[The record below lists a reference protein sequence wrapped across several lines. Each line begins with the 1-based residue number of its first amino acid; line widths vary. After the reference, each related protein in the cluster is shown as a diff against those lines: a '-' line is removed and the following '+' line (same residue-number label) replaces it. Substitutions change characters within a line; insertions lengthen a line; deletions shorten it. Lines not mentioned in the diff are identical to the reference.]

1 MTLPDDL
8 LNPIEGPNPSGA
20 SLRYDP
26 IYDKIKEARRE
37 EDQPPAGM
45 TEQDRKLA
53 DNPLVIKLTTDALA
67 KKSKDLQLAAWLTEA
82 LLKQRGFAGLKDGL
96 LVCSGLLEK
105 FWDTLYPEPEDGD
118 PQPRSA
124 PMGFVGTKLEIP

>member
-20 SLRYDP
+20 NLRYDP

-37 EDQPPAGM
+37 EDQPPPGM
-45 TEQDRKLA
+45 SEQDRKLA
-53 DNPLVIKLTTDALA
+53 DNPLVIKLTTEALA

-96 LVCSGLLEK
+96 LVCSGLLE
-105 FWDTLYPEPEDGD
+105 
-118 PQPRSA
+118 
-124 PMGFVGTKLEIP
+124 